1 MSAAGFFYNYICHTR
16 ASPAEPA
23 SPASRAGFA
32 ARRAERSV
40 VWPMA
45 AGSPCLLAGQRRRLE
60 TCRSRRGCWHVVTRK
75 NRSKSHRFEIE
86 RFGPV
91 ATYPPACERSLSAE
105 KWPSPHR
112 SVLAVAD
119 DGKQA
124 RQMRGKKKHVCIHVL
139 ARRAARGLRPD
150 VPREVSFGRWPL
162 AARAR

>member
-1 MSAAGFFYNYICHTR
+1 MIQSFKPPKHHHVRCCFFYNYICHTR

-91 ATYPPACERSLSAE
+91 ATYPPQLAKGRFRPKSGHRRTGLC
-105 KWPSPHR
+105 WPSQTMG
-112 SVLAVAD
+112 S
-119 DGKQA
+119 
-124 RQMRGKKKHVCIHVL
+124 
-139 ARRAARGLRPD
+139 RP
-150 VPREVSFGRWPL
+150 GR
-162 AARAR
+162 